1 DLSTFK
7 ARLEQLNIFVWK
19 EVNGSLVRIHG
30 GDYEISI
37 LLKGLG
43 ALCVVKATDSF
54 EYVIRLLEEECKL
67 SPGYYKLTY
76 KHPNRSI
83 GYVWLKTDCDWHFV
97 ASLAKVRGYFVL
109 LYLEVFASRQTI
121 EDSCDEPIRMLKR
134 KRMLK

>member
-1 DLSTFK
+1 
-7 ARLEQLNIFVWK
+7 
-19 EVNGSLVRIHG
+19 
-30 GDYEISI
+30 DYEISI

-43 ALCVVKATDSF
+43 ALYVVKATDSF
-54 EYVIRLLEEECKL
+54 EYVIRMLEEQLKL
-67 SPGYYKLTY
+67 SPGCYKLTY

-83 GYVWLKTDCDWHFV
+83 GYVWLKTDRDWHNAV
-97 ASLAKVRGYFVL
+97 LLSKVRGYFVL